1 MPRSPAGS
9 TPRPS
14 VSCGRTALPAPQRPG
29 ASRRG
34 SCALD
39 LLASRHALAPP
50 RRCKLG
56 HKGRLLEL
64 SDRAQHL
71 THQHGGR
78 CVLDKVDG
86 RPAVPPCP
94 RTALP
99 SRSLV
104 SGRGRQGLSGRR
116 SGVGQF
122 GSRRARLL
130 PRPPG
135 GVFGSGGSGVSFAA
149 ASSFASAARSGS
161 RRGARGNRSSS
172 MARRIAAV
180 TAAYSS
186 SVRSIV
192 GMA

>member
-14 VSCGRTALPAPQRPG
+14 VSCGRAALPAPQRPG
-29 ASRRG
+29 ASRHG

-56 HKGRLLEL
+56 RKSRLLEL
-64 SDRAQHL
+64 SDRAEHL

-104 SGRGRQGLSGRR
+104 SGRGGRASPDGGPGWVNLALAAPVCRLGPLAASSAAVAQGLACQADGGKKKGHLEGGR
-116 SGVGQF
+116 
-122 GSRRARLL
+122 L
-130 PRPPG
+130 PRP
-135 GVFGSGGSGVSFAA
+135 VFTE
-149 ASSFASAARSGS
+149 
-161 RRGARGNRSSS
+161 
-172 MARRIAAV
+172 
-180 TAAYSS
+180 TAPNDAL
-186 SVRSIV
+186 
-192 GMA
+192 